1 MRTRV
6 QIGMLLLFICLGLT
20 QATPREV
27 LTVSVSHTVVHEE
40 ISVEIY
46 NAYTVPGG
54 IKSARIASI
63 QGIIIEDFTRDIQ
76 NANRGIQ
83 VVTKPLTNQPRGIYF
98 VVIETLYETI
108 TVKAVKM

>member
-1 MRTRV
+1 MRTWV
-6 QIGMLLLFICLGLT
+6 QIGVLHLFICLSLA
-20 QATPREV
+20 QANPVEV
-27 LTVSVSHTVVHEE
+27 LTVSVSQTVAHEE

-54 IKSARIASI
+54 IRSARIASI
-63 QGIIIEDFTRDIQ
+63 QGIVIEDFTRDIQ

-83 VVTKPLTNQPRGIYF
+83 VITKPLTNHPRGIYF

-108 TVKAVKM
+108 TVKVVKM

>member
-1 MRTRV
+1 MRTQV
-6 QIGMLLLFICLGLT
+6 QIGILFIFICLNIT
-20 QATPREV
+20 QATPVEV
-27 LTVSVSHTVVHEE
+27 LTVSVSQTVVHEE

-63 QGIIIEDFTRDIQ
+63 QGIVIEDFTRDIQ

-83 VVTKPLTNQPRGIYF
+83 VITKPLTNQPQGIYF
-98 VVIETLYETI
+98 VLIETLYETT